1 MKRNALISI
10 KPKYVKEILDGKKKY
25 EYRKRIFK
33 ENIAKVYIYSSFPQQ
48 RIVGYFQFCGYLS
61 STPKD
66 IWEKTKDFSGI
77 SKEEYDKYF
86 KNNNIAYAI
95 IIKNL
100 KIFNTPINP
109 KEYFSKFNPPQ
120 SYIYLEEDIF

>member
-1 MKRNALISI
+1 MKRNALISV

-33 ENIAKVYIYSSFPQQ
+33 ENIDKVYIYSSSPQQ
-48 RIVGYFQFCGYLS
+48 RIVGYFEFCGYLS
-61 STPKD
+61 SIPRD

-86 KNNNIAYAI
+86 RNSNIAYAI
-95 IIKNL
+95 IIKKF
-100 KIFNTPINP
+100 KIFDNAINP

-120 SYIYLEEDIF
+120 SYIYLEGDIF